1 MRHIPSE
8 PTSVQASPAGAG
20 AERRARVRF
29 RCERP
34 TVGRVFIANTFR
46 SVPARVLDISVIGV
60 GLLLPEAVPLGT
72 RLNVELEGRGATP
85 FELLA
90 EVVNVAPHAE
100 GGWRCGCDLVWK
112 ISDEELQLLLK

>member
-1 MRHIPSE
+1 MRHISTDPPCKS
-8 PTSVQASPAGAG
+8 ASDARLP

-34 TVGRVFIANTFR
+34 KEGRVFIANTFR
-46 SVPARVLDISVIGV
+46 SMSARILDISASGIG
-60 GLLLPEAVPLGT
+60 LALPEAVPLGT
-72 RLNVELEGRGATP
+72 RLNVELEGPSATP
-85 FELLA
+85 FEMLA
-90 EVVNVAPHAE
+90 EVVNVMPMAE

>member
-1 MRHIPSE
+1 MRHVPTD
-8 PTSVQASPAGAG
+8 PTSAPTSTDGAPT
-20 AERRARVRF
+20 ERRARVRF

-46 SVPARVLDISVIGV
+46 SMSARVLDISAIGV

-72 RLNVELEGRGATP
+72 RLNVELEGPA
-85 FELLA
+85 FEMLA
-90 EVVNVAPHAE
+90 EVVNVAPQPD

-112 ISDEELQLLLK
+112 ITDEELQLLLK